1 MAGWLFVDAKCPSFA
16 HAGRL
21 IALYWPDP
29 PDHGWWIARVEAIN
43 CRNAKA
49 RLWYDRGANEGE
61 FEDADLTEAI
71 RAGHV
76 SVYHPDFQYRN
87 GPPSKPSRK
96 RHHGDSD
103 NDDLLIK
110 QPRQRKPTAKM
121 AALKGEPVGEA
132 PGGGGKKKA
141 GRQETGAPDNL
152 PSDTDEGEEDEE
164 GEEDAEQAAVDD
176 AEREYQRLL
185 AKRRRES
192 RAAAAAAA
200 ASQRPAARATKG
212 AGEEDEKRER
222 EQRDKVV
229 AMLAEALRLA
239 RGELQAEHGGG
250 AGGEAHHPESSRIP
264 DEQAC
269 HLLAVQVEEGVW
281 QSHGQGLSKEY
292 KARIRSLQFN
302 LKDPANPGLRAR
314 VLLGEVPPARLATMP
329 AEELASKQLVEWR
342 QQKAQEAVKAVT
354 MELEPDVD
362 KLGRRLR
369 KTHKGE
375 EVVDLGPAAVGGD
388 AGDTVGVLASSSVVV
403 IPPLLP
409 PLSEPEPFGGASVG
423 TDGGDGERH
432 TFSPKLGGGG
442 GRHSGGGGSDPLP
455 SFEAFAAASGHDSGA
470 APGDEGG
477 REGGVKVHMA
487 AGPMKMVALPSS
499 AAPQA
504 APKPAAAPAPRAAGS
519 SRHAKAAVPR
529 SPAEHAPT
537 ARASTSGPA
546 EWSGLL
552 VSNTP
557 NVSVR
562 VSATPIGGEQA
573 PLGGGLLPAHIH
585 VKGRTHM
592 SEVEKYVLHH
602 IQRGKST
609 SKALTLAVCTA
620 AGGVGGGQDTPEAA
634 SAALNALCD
643 GYAQRDRAGLAQ
655 TSGGVEIYLLAP
667 QSELTT
673 RLLACE
679 SLPPLPAGAGQ
690 LLLALVH
697 RKGLGAAHPRLV
709 APDGGAEN
717 GGVPASPAQ
726 GLDTHMDED
735 DLPDMDASAAVAAV
749 HSAQPQA
756 VAVPDI
762 QASFKSLA
770 DLLLPQPGGPPGVG
784 GPPAA
789 APVISSTLLQM
800 LTQPQG
806 MAPPPGGRHQ
816 EDLPEWSFRGPM
828 APQQQQQHGMMH
840 GPLVGGPYAMA
851 PPLPGVVPFSGAHIP
866 PPRPPPGLPPPRP
879 GMQPQQPMQQQQ
891 WMAPGGPVNGGMP
904 PPMQQLPPG
913 FVLGP
918 GGTPVQVMPGLPPP
932 RPPPGPPPGMM
943 PPGGQAQ
950 RFDPRRAR

>member
-1 MAGWLFVDAKCPSFA
+1 MEG
-16 HAGRL
+16 
-21 IALYWPDP
+21 
-29 PDHGWWIARVEAIN
+29 IN

-87 GPPSKPSRK
+87 GPPTKPSRK
-96 RHHGDSD
+96 RHHGDSED
-103 NDDLLIK
+103 EDLTVK

-121 AALKGEPVGEA
+121 AALKGELVPETDGH
-132 PGGGGKKKA
+132 KKKA
-141 GRQETGAPDNL
+141 ARTETGATGDDPAHD
-152 PSDTDEGEEDEE
+152 DDGEEEE
-164 GEEDAEQAAVDD
+164 EEEDAEQAALDD

-200 ASQRPAARATKG
+200 AQRPAGARKS
-212 AGEEDEKRER
+212 AGDEDEKRDR

-229 AMLAEALRLA
+229 VMLTEALRLA
-239 RGELQAEHGGG
+239 RGEVQAEHGSG
-250 AGGEAHHPESSRIP
+250 ADEAGAQHPHESPTIP
-264 DEQAC
+264 DEAAC
-269 HLLAVQVEEGVW
+269 HDLGVAIEEGVF
-281 QSHGQGLSKEY
+281 QAHGQGLTKEY

-314 VLLGEVPPARLATMP
+314 VLLGEVPPARLATMA
-329 AEELASKQLVEWR
+329 AEELASKQLVAWR

-375 EVVDLGPAAVGGD
+375 EMVEVGAAAAGGDPGDVGGGM
-388 AGDTVGVLASSSVVV
+388 AGSSVVV

-409 PLSEPEPFGGASVG
+409 PLSDAEGALGGAG
-423 TDGGDGERH
+423 LGGDDGDGDRG
-432 TFSPKLGGGG
+432 TFSPKLGGGRHG
-442 GRHSGGGGSDPLP
+442 GGGGGSDPLP
-455 SFEAFAAASGHDSGA
+455 SFEAFAAASGHEAAGA
-470 APGDEGG
+470 PSDEGG
-477 REGGVKVHMA
+477 REAGVKVHMA

-499 AAPQA
+499 APPPQ
-504 APKPAAAPAPRAAGS
+504 APKPAAAPTPRVPSG
-519 SRHAKAAVPR
+519 RHAKAAVPR
-529 SPAEHAPT
+529 SPAEHGAPPA
-537 ARASTSGPA
+537 ARASTSGPP
-546 EWSGLL
+546 EWSGLV

-562 VSATPIGGEQA
+562 VTASPIGGEQA
-573 PLGGGLLPAHIH
+573 PLGGGLLPSHIQ

-620 AGGVGGGQDTPEAA
+620 SCGDGQDTAEAA
-634 SAALNALCD
+634 AAAVNALCD

-667 QSELTT
+667 QSELTS

-679 SLPPLPAGAGQ
+679 GLVPLPTGAGQ

-697 RKGLGAAHPRLV
+697 RKGLGAAHPKLL
-709 APDGGAEN
+709 APAEGGEH
-717 GGVPASPAQ
+717 GGVLASPAQ
-726 GLDTHMDED
+726 GLDHGGDED

-749 HSAQPQA
+749 QSVHPPQA
-756 VAVPDI
+756 AVPDI

-770 DLLLPQPGGPPGVG
+770 DMLLPGVGGGAG

-800 LTQPQG
+800 LTQQPQG
-806 MAPPPGGRHQ
+806 MAPPPPGGRLQ

-828 APQQQQQHGMMH
+828 PPQQQQHGTLPGLPMM
-840 GPLVGGPYAMA
+840 GGPYGMA
-851 PPLPGVVPFSGAHIP
+851 PPPPGVVPFAGAHIP
-866 PPRPPPGLPPPRP
+866 PPRPPPGMPPPRP
-879 GMQPQQPMQQQQ
+879 GMPPQQQPQQQPQ
-891 WMAPGGPVNGGMP
+891 WMAPGGPVNGGM

-918 GGTPVQVMPGLPPP
+918 GGAPVQVMPGLPPP

-943 PPGGQAQ
+943 PPGQGQ
-950 RFDPRRAR
+950 RFDPRRARQ